1 LKLIGAIFIIVTTT
15 WVGFECARR
24 LSERPRQLRQLK
36 IALQSLEAEI
46 MYGFT
51 PLVEASANLAKQL
64 PKPIA
69 YFFER
74 FAFHLKNKE
83 ESAARAWEKGLD
95 ETWQLTALSHE
106 EFEIMQQFGA
116 TIGQTD
122 RTNQQK
128 QIRLALTHLEREE
141 LEARERQSRYEKMF
155 KSLGFL
161 FGLLII
167 LLMV

>member
-1 LKLIGAIFIIVTTT
+1 MKLIGAIFILVTTT

-51 PLVEASANLAKQL
+51 PLAEASTHLAKQL

-69 YFFER
+69 FFFER
-74 FAFHLKNKE
+74 FSYHLQNKE
-83 ESAARAWEKGLD
+83 ASAARAWEKGLED
-95 ETWQLTALSHE
+95 SWQLTALSDGE
-106 EFEIMQQFGA
+106 YEIMQQFGT

-141 LEARERQSRYEKMF
+141 FEARERQSRYEKMF

-161 FGLLII
+161 SGLLII
-167 LLMV
+167 LLLV

>member
-1 LKLIGAIFIIVTTT
+1 
-15 WVGFECARR
+15 
-24 LSERPRQLRQLK
+24 
-36 IALQSLEAEI
+36 

-51 PLVEASANLAKQL
+51 PLAEASVNLAKQL

-74 FAFHLKNKE
+74 FAHHLQNKE
-83 ESAARAWEKGLD
+83 ASAARAWEKGLED
-95 ETWQLTALSHE
+95 TWKLTALSQGE
-106 EFEIMQQFGA
+106 YEIMQQFGA

-128 QIRLALTHLEREE
+128 QILLALTHLEREE
-141 LEARERQSRYEKMF
+141 HEARERQSRYEKMF